1 MSVKWYI
8 IVMLAATVM
17 SWVAW
22 LLVIFLI
29 SPKDAGTLGFS
40 LFYASLFLAL
50 LGSFSLFGLLARHMR
65 RKKKFIVEKVL
76 ISFRQGMWLAVIVVG
91 ALLLQSR
98 DLLTWWNGLLLLL
111 IVTVLEFF
119 FISASTNR
127 EHRKYI

>member
-8 IVMLAATVM
+8 IIMLIATLM
-17 SWVAW
+17 SWIAW
-22 LLVIFLI
+22 MLVIFLI
-29 SPKDAGTLGFS
+29 NPKDAGTLGFG

-50 LGSFSLFGLLARHMR
+50 LGIFSMVGLFIRHLHK
-65 RKKKFIVEKVL
+65 KKKFIVEKVL
-76 ISFRQGMWLAVIVVG
+76 VSFRQGMWFAIIVVG
-91 ALLLQSR
+91 ALMLQSK
-98 DLLTWWNGLLLLL
+98 DLLTWWNGVLLVL